1 MASSPTQ
8 PRAKHRVEYAAL
20 LVGAAL
26 LRALPHRAALGLAWG
41 VAALMHVVFGF
52 RRAEARRRIRAVF
65 GNDLSVAG
73 VRAAAW
79 ASFRALCFNAAD
91 LIRLHYWTPARMR
104 ARFVFEGRID
114 VLDACRAAGRG
125 LVVAVPH
132 AGNWELAGI
141 AMQRMGYPFFFLAR
155 RQKNALTDAFLNRLR
170 AAEGVPAVMND
181 PGLMRGVIRRLRDGE
196 MLALLP
202 DVRAR
207 TPAFDIPFLGGRANL
222 GGGPALL
229 ARRTGSVLLPA
240 IVERIGWTRFRV
252 EFFDPIAPDPAADRD
267 ADAGRML
274 TLLMAKLESEI
285 RARPGQYFWY
295 NARWVLDPL
304 PPAACA
310 ETAP

>member
-1 MASSPTQ
+1 MAVTGSQ
-8 PRAKHRVEYAAL
+8 PRMKHRVEYAAL
-20 LVGAAL
+20 VAAAGL
-26 LRALPHRAALGLAWG
+26 LRILPHRAALGLVWG

-65 GNDLSVAG
+65 GEALPEAR
-73 VRAAAW
+73 VRSAAW
-79 ASFRALCFNAAD
+79 ASFRGLCFNAVD
-91 LIRLHYWTPARMR
+91 MVRLHYWTPERLR
-104 ARFVFEGRID
+104 ERFTFEGRMD
-114 VLDACRAAGRG
+114 VLDACRADGRG

-141 AMQRMGYPFFFLAR
+141 AMQRTGYPFFFLAR

-181 PGLMRGVIRRLRDGE
+181 PGLMRGVIRRLRAGE

-202 DVRAR
+202 DARAR

-222 GGGPALL
+222 GGGPAVL
-229 ARRTGSVLLPA
+229 ARHTGSVLLPA

-252 EFFDPIAPDPAADRD
+252 RFFDPIAPDPAADRD
-267 ADAGRML
+267 ADARRML
-274 TLLMAKLESEI
+274 TQLMATLETEI
-285 RARPGQYFWY
+285 RARPDQYFWY

-304 PPAACA
+304 APAAPREA
-310 ETAP
+310 VS